1 MAITDKLLV
10 LEKKWPW
17 AIGGVILSIVLWFGS
32 LYISFYERKASISFV
47 VRSEFN
53 VLDIKEPI
61 EELSILFKNQDLRK
75 EKLNLKIIKLLIIND
90 GEIDILQSYYDLNDA
105 FAFSINSPSKII
117 QIKNVTSNSPYLRS
131 KSKEI
136 LLLKSGIVILPHVI
150 FEKKDYIA
158 FDLVVIQPIDKIKT
172 SLTISGKIAGIKAFE
187 IRNESEKTTEP
198 SILEKAFSGSF
209 EVQALRIIS
218 YLVAD
223 LIVAVFVIVTFIF
236 VGNKLNEATLR
247 YRKKYTLS
255 LPKELKDE
263 PSLKWVQ
270 DYYISYGRNA
280 IMQLER
286 DLNDSNLLKK
296 FMPLLL
302 ANSTPEKFTITIP
315 TVDSIEDFEIE
326 RIYRMK
332 DIVEKAFEDKLL
344 HAKGNA
350 LVIDHKLVDLMKLLL
365 KAKK

>member
-1 MAITDKLLV
+1 
-10 LEKKWPW
+10 
-17 AIGGVILSIVLWFGS
+17 
-32 LYISFYERKASISFV
+32 
-47 VRSEFN
+47 
-53 VLDIKEPI
+53 
-61 EELSILFKNQDLRK
+61 
-75 EKLNLKIIKLLIIND
+75 
-90 GEIDILQSYYDLNDA
+90 SYYDLNDA